1 MRLGPRAGAGAA
13 EVEGARTVD
22 AAAGFMMEEKKLF
35 TVPDDEPA
43 ECVALKEE
51 KAEADE

>member
-1 MRLGPRAGAGAA
+1 MRLGPRAGAGAVDA
-13 EVEGARTVD
+13 EGARTVD

-43 ECVALKEE
+43 EGVALKEE